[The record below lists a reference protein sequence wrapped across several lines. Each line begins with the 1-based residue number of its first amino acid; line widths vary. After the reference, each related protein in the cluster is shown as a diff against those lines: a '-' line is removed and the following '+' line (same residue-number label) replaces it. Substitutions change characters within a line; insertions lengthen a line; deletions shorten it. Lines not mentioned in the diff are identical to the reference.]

1 MASYGSIDKNEKH
14 NCRKTTDIMSNQD
27 TASIPIYRRRRISKT
42 KHILKTCNAH
52 EYPSDWVIDNINE
65 LPFRNKG
72 KTYEHERSKNLSEHN
87 IPQKQVFDE
96 GDADSGIISSRT
108 KRRISK
114 DTTKII
120 NEYNKLGKCYK
131 SAKEECQKLND
142 TLEQRELEHKKIC
155 SHYEALIHELE
166 GAKITLVKHNQKLE
180 IENVQSTE
188 DIALLKN
195 IVYQLN
201 TELERYQDKLGDQK
215 REHISTHTEN
225 ERKYDSRIW
234 KNINFHALGP
244 LLNAYQENLS
254 EKQELVQMYEQEMA
268 DFSSRCKE
276 ILVENEFMHKE
287 VEELKLE
294 CNRYAKEIK
303 KLVENITSLKKQ
315 NDILRKEAANIKRET
330 NDIHSSYELKMEV
343 ILKCNETLK
352 KEYTT
357 SASELSNLRGKYE
370 ILSKEF
376 EKMKGKENQTVPT
389 IIHTTAI
396 EECKTLLDELKHQYE
411 SEKRN
416 LCNHIKRIEEN
427 QPENEKQL
435 IMVTAERNHLKGLVE
450 NLETTLKQTQRKI
463 EHMQTL
469 IYSTRISRNSLK
481 EKLSKMTVY
490 CEELFS
496 KYERTVAEREKLLS
510 FLCET
515 EKENVNMDRLG
526 KSINNRMEGLKSQLE
541 IVQKGTKQQVDSVEK
556 RIKLQEVHV
565 RRMKL
570 DYQRKIQYLNDII
583 KQQENI
589 IEKLQKEK
597 YPSQENSTRRTVQ
610 TTNDVNLGTCNTET
624 KNL

>member
-1 MASYGSIDKNEKH
+1 H
-14 NCRKTTDIMSNQD
+14 RKTTDIISNQD
-27 TASIPIYRRRRISKT
+27 TTSIPIYRRRRIAKT

-52 EYPSDWVIDNINE
+52 EYPSDWVIDNSMNE
-65 LPFRNKG
+65 LPLRNKSE
-72 KTYEHERSKNLSEHN
+72 TYEHERSKSLNELS
-87 IPQKQVFDE
+87 ISQKQASEE
-96 GDADSGIISSRT
+96 GDADSGIISSKT
-108 KRRISK
+108 KRLISK

-120 NEYNKLGKCYK
+120 NEYNKLGKRYK
-131 SAKEECQKLND
+131 SIKEECQKLND
-142 TLEQRELEHKKIC
+142 ILEQRELEHKKVC
-155 SHYEALIHELE
+155 SHYEVLIHELE
-166 GAKITLVKHNQKLE
+166 EAKITLVKHNQKLE
-180 IENVQSTE
+180 IEKVQSTE

-215 REHISTHTEN
+215 REHIYTEN
-225 ERKYDSRIW
+225 KRKYDSRIW
-234 KNINFHALGP
+234 RSINFHALGP

-303 KLVENITSLKKQ
+303 KLVENITSLKNQ
-315 NDILRKEAANIKRET
+315 NDILKKEAANIKREI
-330 NDIHSSYELKMEV
+330 NDTHSSYELKMEV
-343 ILKCNETLK
+343 ILKYNETLK

-376 EKMKGKENQTVPT
+376 EKMKGKESVPT

-396 EECKTLLDELKHQYE
+396 EEYKTLLDELKHQYE

-435 IMVTAERNHLKGLVE
+435 IMVTAERNYLKGLVE
-450 NLETTLKQTQRKI
+450 KLETSVKQTQRKI

-469 IYSTRISRNSLK
+469 IYSTRVSRNSLK
-481 EKLSKMTVY
+481 EKLSKMTDH

-496 KYERTVAEREKLLS
+496 EYERIVAEREKLLV

-515 EKENVNMDRLG
+515 EKENANVDRLG

-541 IVQKGTKQQVDSVEK
+541 IVRKGTKQQVDSVEK
-556 RIKLQEVHV
+556 RIKLQEVRV

-597 YPSQENSTRRTVQ
+597 YSSQENLTRRIVQ
-610 TTNDVNLGTCNTET
+610 TTNYANPDTYNTET
-624 KNL
+624 KNS

>member
-27 TASIPIYRRRRISKT
+27 TASIPIYRR
-42 KHILKTCNAH
+42 
-52 EYPSDWVIDNINE
+52 
-65 LPFRNKG
+65 

-541 IVQKGTKQQVDSVEK
+541 VCPTYTYMIVQKGTKQQVDSVEK

-610 TTNDVNLGTCNTET
+610 TTNDVNLGTFTRI
-624 KNL
+624 